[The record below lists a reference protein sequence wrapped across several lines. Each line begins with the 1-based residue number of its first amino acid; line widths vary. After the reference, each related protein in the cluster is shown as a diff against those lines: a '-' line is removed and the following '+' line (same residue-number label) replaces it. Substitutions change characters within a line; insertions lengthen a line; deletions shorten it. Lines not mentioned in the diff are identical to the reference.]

1 MNGLRT
7 FVSCALSAIAVG
19 TPVCGSV
26 LGDDEREIVWLA
38 VSAAAAG
45 AVENWHIDGA
55 PRFVVLDRTTPIQ
68 LPESLEESE
77 RLRVLHQ
84 RILDGESVPVEE
96 LDPRPA
102 DPDRDLV
109 IAADRVV
116 PKELVRRAAKPP
128 ESVAIRR
135 KDLPEQGFE
144 LWSEAA
150 IDRAGSDEEAWA
162 ALTARTHGTISITRP
177 LLAQDGH
184 AALVGYRRHRWG
196 LGGAV
201 VVCLFG
207 RREGRW
213 VLQWQ
218 EYVFIE

>member
-7 FVSCALSAIAVG
+7 FAWCALTAFAVG
-19 TPVCGSV
+19 TPACGSP
-26 LGDDEREIVWLA
+26 LSDDEREIVRLGLW
-38 VSAAAAG
+38 AAAAG

-55 PRFVVLDRTTPIQ
+55 PTFVVLDRTKPIQ

-84 RILDGESVPVEE
+84 RILDGESVPAEE

-109 IAADRVV
+109 IGADRVV
-116 PKELVRRAAKPP
+116 PKELVRRAVKPP

-135 KDLPEQGFE
+135 RDLPEQGFE

-150 IDRAGSDEEAWA
+150 IDRAGSDDEAWA
-162 ALTARTHGTISITRP
+162 ALAGRTHGTISITRP
-177 LLAQDGH
+177 LLAQDGQT
-184 AALVGYRRHRWG
+184 ALIGYQRHRWG

-213 VLQWQ
+213 VLSWQ